1 MKKIYIKI
9 TVYKNLDTLIK
20 LIKERL
26 DEGNVPQKIRT
37 FEALKH
43 LLKMTLNLKVRHVS
57 VIKNEE
63 TKDYTAFCRVEK
75 SSPFIYI
82 IDPYVVKKVHFG
94 VREESTEE
102 TIKQYMYRFKD
113 KVQAQ

>member
-1 MKKIYIKI
+1 MNKIYIKI

-26 DEGNVPQKIRT
+26 DEDNVPQKIRT

-43 LLKMTLNLKVRHVS
+43 LLKMTLNLNVRQIS
-57 VIKNEE
+57 VVKNEG

-94 VREESTEE
+94 VREESTEDI
-102 TIKQYMYRFKD
+102 IKQYMYRSKS
-113 KVQAQ
+113 KV